1 LGEDPAVKVATEEQM
16 AEPEIQIP
24 KAKRA
29 VKKPIK
35 VLEQGESEDLTEELD
50 RLSKGT

>member
-1 LGEDPAVKVATEEQM
+1 M
-16 AEPEIQIP
+16 AEREVQMP

-29 VKKPIK
+29 IKKVIK
-35 VLEQGESEDLTEELD
+35 VLEQGESEELAEELD

>member
-1 LGEDPAVKVATEEQM
+1 MGEDPAVEVASEEQM
-16 AEPEIQIP
+16 AEPEVQLP

-29 VKKPIK
+29 IEQPNK
-35 VLEQGESEDLTEELD
+35 VLEQGESEELAEELD